1 MSELKLTN
9 RHDYALAVCHFLAE
23 GLRSRQISLMRGA
36 EIAEK
41 VIQNLNLIDSEYDFL
56 RLVKELSKDFDE
68 LLQLEQRIS
77 MFIKGDERKKM
88 EIEVKEFVI
97 TSLAQDAASAV
108 QLMEAA
114 IKDGAD
120 SRGLAARF
128 PKFKEYLDKKNERNR
143 VARN

>member
-1 MSELKLTN
+1 MAELKLTN

-41 VIQNLNLIDSEYDFL
+41 VIQNLNLIDTEYDFL
-56 RLVKELSKDFDE
+56 RLVKELSKDFEE

-88 EIEVKEFVI
+88 ELEVKEFVVM
-97 TSLAQDAASAV
+97 SLAQDAASAV

-120 SRGLAARF
+120 TKGLAQRF
-128 PKFKEYLDKKNERNR
+128 PKFKAYLEKKHEHNR
-143 VARN
+143 IAGN